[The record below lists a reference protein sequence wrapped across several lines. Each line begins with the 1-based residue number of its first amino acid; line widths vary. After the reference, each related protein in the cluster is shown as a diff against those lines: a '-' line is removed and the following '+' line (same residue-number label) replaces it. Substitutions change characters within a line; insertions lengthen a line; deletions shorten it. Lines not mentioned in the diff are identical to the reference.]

1 MHTLPELIADLR
13 RMGVEPGDTL
23 IVHSSFKSIGG
34 VEGGPA
40 TVVEALKTAVGREGL
55 LALPV
60 FTFGRF
66 ETFSA
71 AASPSQT
78 GAVTEVF
85 RRSEGVV
92 RSPHPT
98 HSMALWGADAEEIAQ
113 AHEDTAGLDVG
124 SPYDLAARRPR
135 ARQLMIGVRAT
146 VNSYIHVCEAILGL
160 PYIGKVYW
168 YGKIRTYEIV
178 HPDGWRETRVNLR
191 APGCS
196 KGFGAVDEEMKRRG
210 TLRWERLGDAEC
222 QILNPADVLDAV
234 RALTR
239 RDPAA
244 LLCPDLKC
252 GFCPEARR
260 AARLAAR

>member
-1 MHTLPELIADLR
+1 MHTLSELIADLR

-23 IVHSSFKSIGG
+23 LVHSSFKSIGG

-55 LALPV
+55 LALPT

-66 ETFSA
+66 ESFSL

-78 GAVTEVF
+78 GAITEVF
-85 RRSEGVV
+85 RQSEGVV

-98 HSMALWGADAEEIAQ
+98 HSMALWGADAEPIAK
-113 AHEDTAGLDVG
+113 AHEDTAGLDAG

-160 PYIGKVYW
+160 PYVGRVYW
-168 YGKIRTYEIV
+168 YGKIRTYEVV

-196 KGFGAVDEEMKRRG
+196 KGFGVVDEELRRYG
-210 TLRWERLGDAEC
+210 AMRLEEFGDAEC
-222 QILNPADVLDAV
+222 QFLPPADVLDAV
-234 RALTR
+234 RALTQ

-244 LLCPDLKC
+244 LLCSDLKC
-252 GFCPEARR
+252 GFCPQARGV
-260 AARLAAR
+260 ARLATR